1 MSMTIIGNGR
11 VLDAFT
17 VAFAIP
23 NLARALFGEGA
34 LSTAF
39 LPLFVREQE
48 QHGRESSLTP
58 SGRAEAMHRRS
69 DPSPARGRGWL
80 ATPASRRDSW
90 DSTAAT

>member
-1 MSMTIIGNGR
+1 MTDREGSADDAQTQRAGGLFSGLRIVSLCTFLSRVLGLVREMAMAALFGNGR

-39 LPLFVREQE
+39 LP
-48 QHGRESSLTP
+48 
-58 SGRAEAMHRRS
+58 RR
-69 DPSPARGRGWL
+69 R
-80 ATPASRRDSW
+80 
-90 DSTAAT
+90 